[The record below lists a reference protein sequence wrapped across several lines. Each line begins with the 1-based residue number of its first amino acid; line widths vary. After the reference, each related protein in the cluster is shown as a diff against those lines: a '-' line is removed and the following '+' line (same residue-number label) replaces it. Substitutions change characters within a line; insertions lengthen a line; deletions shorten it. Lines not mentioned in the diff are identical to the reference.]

1 MDKAPEEIAA
11 LVTQTLDRPL
21 SSDIQAMAAH
31 LAQRHGKAAAI
42 LAYGSCLRGVS
53 TEESLI
59 DLYVLMER
67 EEDVSAN
74 WFSRLGARLVPPNVY
89 YAETAHDGRTLRAKY
104 AVMTL
109 AAFALH
115 VKPGTANPYFWAR
128 FAQPTALVHAANED
142 CRRRVIA
149 AVADAVITMYRA
161 GIASAP
167 AGSATL
173 DIWGR
178 GFAETYRTELR
189 PEAGDR
195 AREIVSANAGFYEAV
210 ARPWER
216 PMCRPYRGRNADLR
230 ARLSRSPGSSR
241 RHSPS
246 KVVLPMPPGR
256 SSGIAAGRSRSRHGS
271 SATRFS
277 PVFCSCPSSC
287 GWVQSNSCS
296 PAIDCSL
303 GKN

>member
-11 LVTQTLDRPL
+11 LVARALDRPL
-21 SSDIQAMAAH
+21 SSDIQAMAA
-31 LAQRHGKAAAI
+31 LLVQRYGKAAAI

-67 EEDVSAN
+67 EEDVSAS
-74 WFSRLGARLVPPNVY
+74 WISRLGARLVPPNVY

-104 AVMTL
+104 AIMTL

-115 VKPGTANPYFWAR
+115 VKPGTSNPYFWAR
-128 FAQPTALVHAANED
+128 FAQPAALVHAASDD

-161 GIASAP
+161 GLASPP
-167 AGSATL
+167 AGSAAL
-173 DIWGR
+173 DIWAR

-189 PEAGDR
+189 PEAGNR

-210 ARPWER
+210 AQALGTPDVPPVSWPQR
-216 PMCRPYRGRNADLR
+216 
-230 ARLSRSPGSSR
+230 RLAGKALSVVRLIKAAFTFEGGASYAAWKIE
-241 RHSPS
+241 RHSGRKITLSPWQQRHP
-246 KVVLPMPPGR
+246 VL
-256 SSGIAAGRSRSRHGS
+256 AGLLLLPKLLWLG
-271 SATRFS
+271 
-277 PVFCSCPSSC
+277 
-287 GWVQSNSCS
+287 
-296 PAIDCSL
+296 AI
-303 GKN
+303 K